1 MRNPG
6 FIVRAARFIANR
18 FRTPGRTRSNA
29 LMKTPNLMTGAL
41 CALLVLSSNEL
52 ATAASPDHARAA
64 IAEQS
69 RAFMNALES
78 GDAQGAARIF
88 SADARLLVAMVDG
101 AVVGREGIEKFWQG
115 AMNGGLKALKLT
127 TVDLE
132 GDGAMRVET
141 GDYSAIGAG
150 GAELGRGH
158 YLFVWRKESG
168 EWKIFRDMG
177 NASPAQPSGGM
188 APSAAA
194 PGSEGGAFPAQYAAT
209 FETLGAALAD
219 KNALVTTT
227 YANSLAAS
235 VRNIGQ
241 IPYPDGAVIVME
253 YAQPVKDGEGE
264 LLRDSTGALQKGE
277 VVRVDVMRK
286 GQGFGAPYGDQRA
299 GDWEFSSFRRDGSA
313 FLPPANGAACAA
325 CHRNAGADKDFVFRS
340 RAQLAAH

>member
-1 MRNPG
+1 M
-6 FIVRAARFIANR
+6 
-18 FRTPGRTRSNA
+18 
-29 LMKTPNLMTGAL
+29 
-41 CALLVLSSNEL
+41 LVLSSDEP
-52 ATAASPDHARAA
+52 ATAASVDSARAA

-69 RAFMNALES
+69 RVFTNALER
-78 GDAQGAARIF
+78 GDAPGAARMF
-88 SADARLLVAMVDG
+88 SADARLLVSMVDG

-115 AMNGGLKALKLT
+115 AMNGGLKALTLT
-127 TVDLE
+127 TIDLE

-141 GDYSAIGAG
+141 GDYAAIGAG

-177 NASPAQPSGGM
+177 NASPAQAAGGT

-194 PGSEGGAFPAQYAAT
+194 PSTEDGAFPAQYAAT

-253 YAQPVKDGEGE
+253 FAQSMKDGEGE
-264 LLRDSTGALQKGE
+264 LLRDSKGALLKGE
-277 VVRVDVMRK
+277 VVRVDVMR
-286 GQGFGAPYGDQRA
+286 R
-299 GDWEFSSFRRDGSA
+299 
-313 FLPPANGAACAA
+313 GAASASRMETIVQVNGNSPVTAA
-325 CHRNAGADKDFVFRS
+325 T
-340 RAQLAAH
+340 AAH

>member
-1 MRNPG
+1 
-6 FIVRAARFIANR
+6 
-18 FRTPGRTRSNA
+18 
-29 LMKTPNLMTGAL
+29 MKAPTLMTGAL
-41 CALLVLSSNEL
+41 CTLLVMSSNDL
-52 ATAASPDHARAA
+52 AATSTDKARAA

-69 RAFMNALES
+69 RVFTNALES

-101 AVVGREGIEKFWQG
+101 AVVGREGIAKFWQG
-115 AMNGGLKALKLT
+115 AMNGGLKGLKLT
-127 TVDLE
+127 TIDLE

-141 GDYSAIGAG
+141 GDYAAMGAG
-150 GAELGRGH
+150 GAEIGRGH

-177 NASPAQPSGGM
+177 NASPAPVTGGM
-188 APSAAA
+188 APSASA
-194 PGSEGGAFPAQYAAT
+194 PRTEGGAFPAQYATT
-209 FETLGAALAD
+209 FEALGAALAD

-253 YAQPVKDGEGE
+253 YALSLKDGEGE
-264 LLRDSTGALQKGE
+264 LLRDSQGALRKGE
-277 VVRVDVMRK
+277 VVRVDVMRR
-286 GQGFGAPYGDQRA
+286 GHGFGAPYGDKRA
-299 GDWEFSSFRRDGSA
+299 GDWEFSSYRRDGSTVI
-313 FLPPANGAACAA
+313 PPVNGVDCAT

-340 RAQLAAH
+340 RAPLAAN

>member
-1 MRNPG
+1 
-6 FIVRAARFIANR
+6 
-18 FRTPGRTRSNA
+18 
-29 LMKTPNLMTGAL
+29 
-41 CALLVLSSNEL
+41 LLVLSSNEL
-52 ATAASPDHARAA
+52 AATSVDAARNA

-69 RAFMNALES
+69 RVFMNALES

-88 SADARLLVAMVDG
+88 SADARLLVSMVDG

-127 TVDLE
+127 TIDLE

-141 GDYSAIGAG
+141 GDYAAIGAG
-150 GAELGRGH
+150 GAQIGRGH

-177 NASPAQPSGGM
+177 NASPAQASGGT

-194 PGSEGGAFPAQYAAT
+194 PRTEGGVFPAQYAAT

-241 IPYPDGAVIVME
+241 VPYPDGAVIVME
-253 YAQPVKDGEGE
+253 YALSMKDGEGE
-264 LLRDSTGALQKGE
+264 LLRDSQGSLQKGE
-277 VVRVDVMRK
+277 IVRVDVMRK
-286 GQGFGAPYGDQRA
+286 GRGFGAPYGDLRA
-299 GDWEFSSFRRDGSA
+299 GEWEFSSYRRDGST
-313 FLPPANGAACAA
+313 LIPAVNGADCAA

-340 RAQLAAH
+340 RAPLAAH

>member
-1 MRNPG
+1 
-6 FIVRAARFIANR
+6 
-18 FRTPGRTRSNA
+18 
-29 LMKTPNLMTGAL
+29 MKTPTLISGAL
-41 CALLVLSSNEL
+41 CTLLVLSSNEL
-52 ATAASPDHARAA
+52 AATSVDGTRAA

-69 RAFMNALES
+69 RVFMSALES

-101 AVVGREGIEKFWQG
+101 AVVGREGIAKFWQG

-127 TVDLE
+127 TIDLE

-141 GDYSAIGAG
+141 GDYAAIGDG

-177 NASPAQPSGGM
+177 NASPAPAVGGM
-188 APSAAA
+188 APSATA
-194 PGSEGGAFPAQYAAT
+194 PRTENGAFPAQYAAT

-253 YAQPVKDGEGE
+253 YALSLKDGEGE
-264 LLRDSTGALQKGE
+264 LLRDSHGALRKGE
-277 VVRVDVMRK
+277 VVRVDVMRR
-286 GQGFGAPYGDQRA
+286 GRGFGAPYGDKRA
-299 GDWEFSSFRRDGSA
+299 GEWEFSSYRRDGST
-313 FLPPANGAACAA
+313 LIPPVNGVDCAA
-325 CHRNAGADKDFVFRS
+325 CHRNAGADKDFVFRV
-340 RAQLAAH
+340 RAPLAEH

>member
-1 MRNPG
+1 
-6 FIVRAARFIANR
+6 
-18 FRTPGRTRSNA
+18 
-29 LMKTPNLMTGAL
+29 MKTPKLLTGIL
-41 CALLVLSSNEL
+41 FSLLVLNSGGP
-52 ATAASPDHARAA
+52 ARAASAGSARAA
-64 IAEQS
+64 IAAQS
-69 RAFMNALES
+69 RTFMSALER
-78 GDAQGAARIF
+78 GDAPGAAHVF

-101 AVVGREGIEKFWQG
+101 AVVGREDIAKFWQG
-115 AMNGGLKALKLT
+115 AMNGGLKALELT
-127 TVDLE
+127 TIDLE
-132 GDGAMRVET
+132 GEGAMRVET
-141 GDYSAIGAG
+141 GEYMAFGAG
-150 GAELGRGH
+150 RAELGRGH

-177 NASPAQPSGGM
+177 NASPAQAAGS
-188 APSAAA
+188 AATAAAA
-194 PGSEGGAFPAQYAAT
+194 PRTADGVYPAQYVAT
-209 FETLGAALAD
+209 FETLGVPLAD

-227 YANSLAAS
+227 YANALAAA
-235 VRNIGQ
+235 VKNISQ

-264 LLRDSTGALQKGE
+264 LLRDSQGALRKGE

-340 RAQLAAH
+340 RAPLAAH

>member
-1 MRNPG
+1 VRNPG

-18 FRTPGRTRSNA
+18 FRASGRTRSNA

-52 ATAASPDHARAA
+52 AATSVDAARNA

-69 RAFMNALES
+69 RVFTNALER
-78 GDAQGAARIF
+78 GDAPGAARVF

-127 TVDLE
+127 TIDLE

-141 GDYSAIGAG
+141 GDYAAIGAG
-150 GAELGRGH
+150 GAQIGRGH

-177 NASPAQPSGGM
+177 NASPAQASGGT

-194 PGSEGGAFPAQYAAT
+194 PRTEGGVFPAQYAAT

-241 IPYPDGAVIVME
+241 VPYPDGAVIVME
-253 YAQPVKDGEGE
+253 YALSMKDGEGE
-264 LLRDSTGALQKGE
+264 LLRDSQGGLLKGE
-277 VVRVDVMRK
+277 VVRVDVMRR
-286 GQGFGAPYGDQRA
+286 GRGFGAAYGDNRA
-299 GDWEFSSFRRDGSA
+299 GDWEFSSYRRDGST
-313 FLPPANGAACAA
+313 LIPPVNGADCAA
-325 CHRNAGADKDFVFRS
+325 CHRNAGADKDFVFRA
-340 RAQLAAH
+340 RAPLAAH

>member
-1 MRNPG
+1 
-6 FIVRAARFIANR
+6 
-18 FRTPGRTRSNA
+18 
-29 LMKTPNLMTGAL
+29 MKAPTLMTGAL
-41 CALLVLSSNEL
+41 CTLLVMSSNDL
-52 ATAASPDHARAA
+52 AATSTDKARAA

-69 RAFMNALES
+69 RVFTNALES

-101 AVVGREGIEKFWQG
+101 AVVGREGIAKFWQG
-115 AMNGGLKALKLT
+115 AMNGGLKGLKLT
-127 TVDLE
+127 TIDLE

-141 GDYSAIGAG
+141 GDYAAMGAG
-150 GAELGRGH
+150 GAEMGRGH

-177 NASPAQPSGGM
+177 NASPAPVTGGM
-188 APSAAA
+188 APSASA
-194 PGSEGGAFPAQYAAT
+194 PRTEGGAFPAQYAAT

-253 YAQPVKDGEGE
+253 YALSLKDGEGE
-264 LLRDSTGALQKGE
+264 LLRDSQGALRKGE
-277 VVRVDVMRK
+277 VVRVDVMRR
-286 GQGFGAPYGDQRA
+286 GHGFGAPYGDKRA
-299 GDWEFSSFRRDGSA
+299 GDWEFSSYRRDGSTVI
-313 FLPPANGAACAA
+313 PPVNGVDCAA

-340 RAQLAAH
+340 RAPLAAN